1 MVWTGNLFENNTA
14 RSGSAGMEL
23 NQCSGDIRQ
32 STFFKNRVRFPRR
45 PRICDSLQALVL
57 ETLMRSLFM
66 VQVEETIKELAGR
79 ACQNA
84 ASNGSTWQ
92 RQAFRPCCLTAN

>member
-32 STFFKNRVRFPRR
+32 SSFLKNRVSQPED
-45 PRICDSLQALVL
+45 PQNCIQHEHMSLLEFGWSFAGSKIQARHTGTG
-57 ETLMRSLFM
+57 EAIR
-66 VQVEETIKELAGR
+66 K
-79 ACQNA
+79 
-84 ASNGSTWQ
+84 
-92 RQAFRPCCLTAN
+92 PPLTA